1 MSIELLT
8 LVIGLVFVAL
18 LLAGRSQVAKGANA
32 AVANGAVVLVLAAI
46 VGIWALGLLV
56 SWEGW

>member
-1 MSIELLT
+1 MSTELLT
-8 LVIGLVFVAL
+8 VVIGLVFVSL
-18 LLAGRSQVAKGANA
+18 LMAGRSQIAKGANA
-32 AVANGAVVLVLAAI
+32 SVANGATLLVVAAI

>member
-8 LVIGLVFVAL
+8 AAIGLVFVAL
-18 LLAGRSQVAKGANA
+18 LLVGRGQIAKGTNPS
-32 AVANGAVVLVLAAI
+32 VANGAVVLVLAAI

>member
-32 AVANGAVVLVLAAI
+32 AVANGAVMLVLAAI